1 MLDSYGRKI
10 DYLRISLT
18 DKCNLR
24 CIYCMPNSNKN
35 IYKCKD
41 TMSIEEIINIVRAS
55 AKLGIEKVRYTG
67 GEPLIFNGI
76 EELIY
81 RTSKIQGIREVSITT
96 NGILLSDMLIDLK
109 NAGLKRFNVSLDTL
123 KNDRY
128 KKITNGGNIDKVI
141 LAINKALRIG
151 FNLVKINV
159 VVLKGIN
166 DDEIGD
172 FINLTKT
179 LPIEVRF
186 IELMPIGEGIRYYK
200 KMFMSCSEILET
212 FPELI
217 PIKFEKASTA
227 ELYRVEN
234 GVGKV
239 GFIRPLS
246 CKFCSNCNKI
256 RITSEGKIKP
266 CLHSKE
272 EIDIRKNL
280 GDNVSIESCIKEAIL
295 NKPLEHKLELSK
307 RSDTNRMMFQIGG

>member
-1 MLDSYGRKI
+1 MLDSHGRKI

-24 CIYCMPNSNKN
+24 CIYCMPNSNKS

-41 TMSIEEIINIVRAS
+41 TMNIEEIINIVKAS

-81 RTSKIQGIREVSITT
+81 RTSKIQGIRDISITT
-96 NGILLSDMLIDLK
+96 NGILLPDMLINLK
-109 NAGLKRFNVSLDTL
+109 KAGLKRFNISLDTL

-141 LAINKALRIG
+141 LAINKALKLG
-151 FNLVKINV
+151 FNSVKINV

-172 FINLTKT
+172 FINLTKA

-186 IELMPIGEGIRYYK
+186 IELMPIGEGIQYYK
-200 KMFMSCSEILET
+200 KMFMPCSEILEI

-217 PIKFEKASTA
+217 PIKSENTSTA

-234 GVGKV
+234 GKGRV

-256 RITSEGKIKP
+256 RITSEGRIKP

-280 GDNVSIESCIKEAIL
+280 EDNISIESCLKQAIL

-307 RSDTNRMMFQIGG
+307 KSETNRMMFQIGG